1 MRDLIEGIVEIVDG
15 MGNRLAVLIDV
26 ENVFLFIELLLKL
39 AERGPEEFGFLGV
52 VRVLLEILL
61 GEIHRFHVLDLKIL
75 AIAVFVE
82 VVDD

>member
-26 ENVFLFIELLLKL
+26 ENVFLLIELLFKL
-39 AERGPEEFGFLGV
+39 AERSPKEFGFFGV
-52 VRVLLEILL
+52 VRVLLEVLL
-61 GEIHRFHVLDLKIL
+61 GEIHRLHVLDLKVL
-75 AIAVFVE
+75 AIVVFVE